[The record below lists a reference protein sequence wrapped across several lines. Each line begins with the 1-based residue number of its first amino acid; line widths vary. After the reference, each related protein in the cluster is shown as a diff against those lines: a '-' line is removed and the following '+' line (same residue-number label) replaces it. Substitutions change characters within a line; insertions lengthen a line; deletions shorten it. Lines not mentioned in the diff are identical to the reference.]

1 MSRIRKML
9 SGGNGRG
16 IEYRAPVDS
25 AREELPYGSV
35 KILQWIVLDGRR
47 MQRHTGLADAFAD
60 KSARRRIA
68 LAALIILPT
77 VVFYVLA
84 GVLACFGSAL
94 LLGGLGWL
102 CFGAT
107 AGAVI
112 GVLGAVVAAVAA
124 MFVAMSYADRFFEP
138 LLKARGVSHDEETA
152 ALFAVCCPLA
162 VLTLVFHISSYGV
175 AL

>member
-1 MSRIRKML
+1 MPPVKATARRDSRGL
-9 SGGNGRG
+9 
-16 IEYRAPVDS
+16 EYRAPVDS
-25 AREELPYGSV
+25 ALSEPPRNSREIVY
-35 KILQWIVLDGRR
+35 WMVLDGRR
-47 MQRHTGLADAFAD
+47 MQRYTGLADAFAD

-77 VVFYVLA
+77 IVFYVLA
-84 GVLACFGSAL
+84 GVLAGFGSAL
-94 LLGGLGWL
+94 VFGGLGWL

-112 GVLGAVVAAVAA
+112 GVLGAVVAAVAT
-124 MFVAMSYADRFFEP
+124 MFVAMSYADRFFGP